1 MEKFDGLYQRRSMLD
16 MDQTSEAEIIFRRKK
31 LEEIVEVLLNAGY
44 HRAMSKSLSEF
55 DKVVGGLCWCIT
67 SIGIDVDVDILFQ
80 ENLIIGQRIA
90 LSEAI
95 ITALRIMGCPSPLQA
110 HQIQGMIIAVFTR
123 FIIEAIYMLRIDIV
137 ITSLRQST

>member
-1 MEKFDGLYQRRSMLD
+1 MLD

-44 HRAMSKSLSEF
+44 HRAMSESLSEF

-110 HQIQGMIIAVFTR
+110 HQIQGMNIAVFTR

>member
-1 MEKFDGLYQRRSMLD
+1 

>member
-1 MEKFDGLYQRRSMLD
+1 MAKVDVSYQRRSTLD
-16 MDQTSEAEIIFRRKK
+16 MDQTSEAEIIYRRKK

-110 HQIQGMIIAVFTR
+110 HQIQGMIIAVSIR
-123 FIIEAIYMLRIDIV
+123 LIIEARFVSIVVLV
-137 ITSLRQST
+137 ITSLQQSF

>member
-1 MEKFDGLYQRRSMLD
+1 MLD

-123 FIIEAIYMLRIDIV
+123 FIIEAIYVSSIDFV
-137 ITSLRQST
+137 ITSLRQSF